1 MGKSMPDRNCQA
13 KKIPMKW
20 VIFVISCQNDMI
32 CYYRKIL
39 VESLKQ
45 VPVPYFTM
53 LVRPEPKI
61 RPGYFI
67 HAMVVIMVMVILVKI
82 DLGLGHL
89 LTIYK

>member
-1 MGKSMPDRNCQA
+1 MSDRNCQA

-20 VIFVISCQNDMI
+20 AIFVISCPNDMI

-61 RPGYFI
+61 RPGVLKTWSF
-67 HAMVVIMVMVILVKI
+67 
-82 DLGLGHL
+82 GQGHL
-89 LTIYK
+89 VIFDFGNAVIAHYI